1 MFITCV
7 AVVMKLLGVR
17 SAMCENDVIG
27 FVNSQFHQRSRVNIS
42 QIKNWALSSKDV
54 GKFIHIING
63 D

>member
-1 MFITCV
+1 
-7 AVVMKLLGVR
+7 MKLLGVR